1 MAAPESVRAE
11 LERIL
16 ASPEF
21 ASSRQLQDFLR
32 FSSGKALAGATHL
45 DQVEIAQVVL
55 GRGDDFNPLDDASVR
70 KLASMARHRLEQY
83 YARSGTQSGIRITL
97 PVRSYL
103 PKFEEVVAEQ
113 PQPSPWPLRMAA
125 ASLAAAAV
133 SLALVWWHGRLGM
146 YGTARGS
153 PPLVMLRTSAGDL
166 IGKGADVPPDAIRL
180 GPELGEFDSVTA
192 RLAFTPE
199 REAHQAGI
207 LVWSGPD
214 HFVKLGRRF
223 FGRNQIEFS
232 CETPAALSGT
242 PQPAMFDPD
251 GQSGQPIW
259 LSIRRQGNT
268 YYGFFSRDGQVW
280 EPAGAPITPV
290 QPLERPRAGIYA
302 CHGRRQAP
310 SATAE
315 FSHLSTGVVFDP
327 FDQDSFAAMLE
338 QGWQIQSTCD
348 EAVEFSFPRPVLKF
362 RLKPDVRTCNTEIT
376 RPISGDEWVLETR
389 LDFFPIPGVSAGIS
403 VRGDQG
409 SVRLVRYFLNG
420 PSISFIHDAHTLT
433 GVPDLNGSPAVVLRL
448 RTHAGVLSGAF
459 SADGERFRELPV
471 KTPLSQLGAH
481 PRAGL
486 RVSVTA
492 LPETEQ
498 FPAMR
503 FYYFRQGIIG
513 LRNYR

>member
-21 ASSRQLQDFLR
+21 ASSRQLQEFLR
-32 FSSGKALAGATHL
+32 FSSEKALAGAIHL
-45 DQVEIAQVVL
+45 DQVEIAQAVL

-70 KLASMARHRLEQY
+70 KLASMARHRLEQF

-103 PKFEEVVAEQ
+103 PKFEEAVAQQ
-113 PQPSPWPLRMAA
+113 PQPSPWPVRMAVA
-125 ASLAAAAV
+125 TLAAAAL
-133 SLALVWWHGRLGM
+133 SLALVWWLGRLGM
-146 YGTARGS
+146 HGTARGS
-153 PPLVMLRTSAGDL
+153 LPPVVVRTAAGDL

-180 GPELGEFDSVTA
+180 GPELGEFDTVTA

-232 CETPAALSGT
+232 YETPSALSGT

-251 GQSGQPIW
+251 GQSGQPVW

-280 EPAGAPITPV
+280 EPVGAPINPN
-290 QPLERPRAGIYA
+290 QPLERPRAGLYA
-302 CHGRRQAP
+302 YHGRRQAP
-310 SATAE
+310 SIAAE
-315 FSHLSTGVVFDP
+315 FTHLSTGVVFDP
-327 FDQDSFAAMLE
+327 FDAGLFAAMLD
-338 QGWQIQSTCD
+338 QGWQRQSTCG
-348 EAVEFSFPRPVLKF
+348 EAIEFSFPRPVLKF
-362 RLKPDVRTCNTEIT
+362 HLKPDVRTCNTEIT
-376 RPISGDEWVLETR
+376 RPISGNDWAVETR
-389 LDFFPIPGVSAGIS
+389 LDFFPIPGASAGIS

-448 RTHAGVLSGAF
+448 WARAGVLSGAF
-459 SADGERFRELPV
+459 STDGERFRELPV
-471 KTPLSQLGAH
+471 KVPLSQLGAH

-492 LPETEQ
+492 LPETER
-498 FPAMR
+498 FPPAR
-503 FYYFRQGIIG
+503 FYYFRQAILS
-513 LRNYR
+513 LRNHR